1 MQDVEQL
8 LQLQFYQLR
17 AAAGLGYDSSA
28 AAVAAAVESH
38 HSSTKESFTNDQ
50 VLVYSSDYKDGCGGS
65 NVSLKL
71 FLSFCCCCC
80 RRLHYIVVDGAVCVI
95 EKSGACVL

>member
-1 MQDVEQL
+1 
-8 LQLQFYQLR
+8 
-17 AAAGLGYDSSA
+17 
-28 AAVAAAVESH
+28 
-38 HSSTKESFTNDQ
+38 
-50 VLVYSSDYKDGCGGS
+50 
-65 NVSLKL
+65 LKL